1 MGPCRRG
8 AHRGRGLRLALFTP
22 EPDAAWLRALRPY
35 LEAGGA
41 LTVLDAPSAASVAAD
56 LHLHHLANDP
66 RHGFVLQALR
76 ERPGVVLLEEW
87 ALDRLLLAETVGRG
101 DRDAWFA
108 LARRAGGD
116 SGAFAA
122 ALLARGETDP
132 WLATRLPLAAVAL
145 DGALGAV
152 ACTADAFARLR
163 ATAPPFPVAHVPLP
177 LVAAGGFAAGP
188 HRPDRLVVAVLFPE
202 EPRSRA
208 RIEAALA
215 GLENA
220 RVDRVDLRRGD
231 DAAAVLARAELLLA
245 LDAPSSGR
253 IDPALGAALA
263 AGVPVLVT
271 AGTAAAR
278 ELPEGVVARVSPGA
292 TEASE
297 LRGLVTRLRDD
308 PGLRARMGA
317 LARAHGVHVGGP
329 ARAAASLLALARDAV
344 SRAAARATATPPA
357 GIAGSA
363 LDEARWV
370 ARDAGLTDAPPDVA
384 ALVAGLFSPPAR

>member
-1 MGPCRRG
+1 M
-8 AHRGRGLRLALFTP
+8 
-22 EPDAAWLRALRPY
+22 RPHI
-35 LEAGGA
+35 EAGGA
-41 LTVLDAPSAASVAAD
+41 LTVIDAPAAAVPAAD

-66 RHGFVLQALR
+66 RHGFVLRALR

-87 ALDRLLLAETVGRG
+87 GLDRLLLAQTVGRG
-101 DRDAWFA
+101 DREAWFG

-132 WLATRLPLAAVAL
+132 WLASRLPLAAVAL
-145 DGALGAV
+145 DRVLGAV

-163 ATAPPFPVAHVPLP
+163 ATGPRFPVAHVPLP
-177 LVAAGGFAAGP
+177 LVGAGGPAAGARG
-188 HRPDRLVVAVLFPE
+188 RDRLVVAVLVAE
-202 EPRSRA
+202 EPRARA
-208 RIEAALA
+208 RIEASLA
-215 GLENA
+215 GLA
-220 RVDRVDLRRGD
+220 DGRVDRVDLRRGD
-231 DAAAVLARAELLLA
+231 DAAAALAGADLLLA

-253 IDPALGAALA
+253 IDPALGAAIA

-271 AGTAAAR
+271 AGSAAAR

-297 LRGLVTRLRDD
+297 LRGLVSRLRDD

-317 LARAHGVHVGGP
+317 LGRAHAARVGDP
-329 ARAAASLLALARDAV
+329 ARAAASLLALARDALSV
-344 SRAAARATATPPA
+344 AAAHAPATPPA
-357 GIAGSA
+357 GIAA
-363 LDEARWV
+363 AAFDEARWV

-384 ALVAGLFSPPAR
+384 ALVAALFSPR